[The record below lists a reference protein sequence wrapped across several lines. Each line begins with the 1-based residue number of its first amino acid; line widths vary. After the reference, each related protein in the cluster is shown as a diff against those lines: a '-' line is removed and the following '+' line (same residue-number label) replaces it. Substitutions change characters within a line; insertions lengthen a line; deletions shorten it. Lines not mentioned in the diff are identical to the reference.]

1 MRNLPTLAFL
11 SLSYFAW
18 FYGLVGLR
26 TEHVTMYCIIV
37 GCYFAH
43 PTTRRFIY
51 AFGVFAVYW
60 ILYDSMRV
68 LPNYE
73 VNPIHIQEPYL
84 IEKTWFGLKNMASN
98 DIPKTFGTEGSLQT
112 WNEYFK
118 LNTSP
123 TLDFLT
129 GFAYLNWV
137 PIPLLFAFYLF
148 LKEKRLFLKFSYA
161 FLFTNIIGFC
171 IYYAYPAAP
180 PWYVEQYGFQVIH
193 GTPGNAAG
201 LLNFDKLTGTTIFAD
216 LYKKNSSVFGA
227 MPSLHSAYPLL
238 CLLYGWRLK
247 SSLLNV
253 FFTIFVVGI
262 WFAAVYTRHHYI
274 IDVLAGAS
282 TALLGYFSFEY
293 LSEKTRLKGWFDRL
307 EKRI

>member
-1 MRNLPTLAFL
+1 MKNFIVFALFSIA
-11 SLSYFAW
+11 YFTW

-26 TEHVTMYCIIV
+26 IEHFTLYCLII
-37 GCYFAH
+37 GCYFVH

-51 AFGVFAVYW
+51 AFAVFAVFW

-68 LPNYE
+68 VPNYA

-84 IEKTWFGLKNMASN
+84 IEKTWFGIKN
-98 DIPKTFGTEGSLQT
+98 TEGVLQT

-118 LNTSP
+118 LNPSP

-129 GFAYLNWV
+129 GLAYLNWV
-137 PIPLLFAFYLF
+137 PIPLFFAFYLF
-148 LKEKRLFLKFSYA
+148 LKQKRLFLKFSYA

-180 PWYVEQYGFQVIH
+180 PWYVEQYGFEVIH

-201 LLNFDKLTGTTIFAD
+201 LLNFDKLTGTTIFAG
-216 LYKKNSSVFGA
+216 LYQKNANVFAA
-227 MPSLHSAYPLL
+227 MPSLHSAYPVL

-247 SSLLNV
+247 SPILNV
-253 FFTIFVVGI
+253 FFTLFVISI
-262 WFAAVYTRHHYI
+262 WFSAVYTRHHYI
-274 IDVLAGAS
+274 IDVLAGGV
-282 TALLGYFSFEY
+282 TGLLGYFSFEY

-307 EKRI
+307 EKSI

>member
-1 MRNLPTLAFL
+1 MRNLSAFAL
-11 SLSYFAW
+11 FTFAYFTW
-18 FYGLVGLR
+18 FYGLVGFR
-26 TEHVTMYCIIV
+26 TEHFTMYCIIV

-51 AFGVFAVYW
+51 AFGVFAIYW

-68 LPNYE
+68 VPNYE

-84 IEKTWFGLKNMASN
+84 IEKTWLGIR
-98 DIPKTFGTEGSLQT
+98 DTEGPLQT

-118 LNTSP
+118 LNPSP

-129 GFAYLNWV
+129 GLAYLNWV
-137 PIPLLFAFYLF
+137 PIPLFFAFYLF
-148 LKEKRLFLKFSYA
+148 LKQKRLFLKFSYA

-201 LLNFDKLTGTTIFAD
+201 LLNFDKLTGTTIFAG
-216 LYKKNSSVFGA
+216 LYQKNANVFAA
-227 MPSLHSAYPLL
+227 MPSLHSAYPVL

-247 SSLLNV
+247 SPILNI
-253 FFTIFVVGI
+253 FFTVFVISI
-262 WFAAVYTRHHYI
+262 WFSAVYTRHHYI
-274 IDVLAGAS
+274 IDVLAGGS
-282 TALLGYFSFEY
+282 TALLGYFTFEY
-293 LSEKTRLKGWFDRL
+293 LSEKTRLKGWFDQL
-307 EKRI
+307 EKAI

>member
-1 MRNLPTLAFL
+1 MKNIGIFIL
-11 SLSYFAW
+11 STTAYFAW
-18 FYGLVGLR
+18 FYGFVGLR
-26 TEHVTMYCIIV
+26 SEHFTMYCIIT
-37 GCYFAH
+37 GCYLVH
-43 PTTRRFIY
+43 PVSRRFIY

-60 ILYDSMRV
+60 IVYDSMRV
-68 LPNYE
+68 LPNYT

-84 IEKTWFGLKNMASN
+84 IEKTWFGIKN
-98 DIPKTFGTEGSLQT
+98 TEGPLQT

-118 LNTSP
+118 LNPSP

-129 GFAYLNWV
+129 GIAYLNWV
-137 PIPLLFAFYLF
+137 PIPLFFAFYLF
-148 LKEKRLFLKFSYA
+148 LKQKRLFLKFSYA

-171 IYYAYPAAP
+171 IYYVYPAAP
-180 PWYVEQYGFQVIH
+180 PWYVEQYGFKVIH

-201 LLNFDKLTGTTIFAD
+201 LLNFDKLTGTTIFAG
-216 LYKKNSSVFGA
+216 LYQKNANVFAA
-227 MPSLHSAYPLL
+227 MPSLHSAYPVL

-253 FFTIFVVGI
+253 CFIIFVISI
-262 WFAAVYTRHHYI
+262 WFSAVYTRHHYI